1 MNLPAMNLPAM
12 HRGTLAVRVAIVL
25 AGIAVIVLPGHPR
38 PFIVI
43 VTACGVA
50 VAVTSPARAGAAVAI
65 GGAIAGWLAA
75 QGWHG
80 SPSVLRTVSFALAL
94 YVLNSS
100 TALAAAVP
108 LSSRLHP
115 RVALRWA
122 RRCLLVLAISA
133 VFVTFNYSL
142 DELAGSG
149 VLIVAGLLGTIAV
162 TAVPLLLLTGRGNA
176 D

>member
-1 MNLPAMNLPAM
+1 MNLPAMS
-12 HRGTLAVRVAIVL
+12 RGALVVRVAIAL
-25 AGIAVIVLPGHPR
+25 AGIAVIVLPGNPKLL
-38 PFIVI
+38 IVM

-50 VAVTSPARAGAAVAI
+50 IAATSPARAGADVAM
-65 GGAIAGWLAA
+65 GGAIAGWLASD
-75 QGWHG
+75 GWHG
-80 SPSVLRTVSFALAL
+80 SPSVLRAVSFAFAL
-94 YVLNSS
+94 YVLHSS

-108 LSSRLHP
+108 LSSRLQP

-133 VFVTFNYSL
+133 VFAAFNYSL

-149 VLIVAGLLGTIAV
+149 VLTVAGLLGAIAV
-162 TAVPLLLLTGRGNA
+162 TAVPLLLLTGRREA